1 MTTSAGLAQLAT
13 GMLVAFG
20 LVLTRMAA
28 FMAVSPVPGPTV
40 PARIRVGLALLLAAL
55 MSSSVP
61 PSRIP
66 VGVQLFAPMFG
77 EVVVGVMIGFVFK
90 LALVA
95 ADVLGTS
102 LAQSL
107 GLTFAASYDPQ
118 QAASVDPLTHL
129 VTLLAMLLSFA
140 TGAHRIVLGALLA
153 SVHALPPGEVP
164 PAGAFLMPLV
174 DWLGRSVTHGFSLA
188 IPVVAVGLLV
198 QLAVALVSRAAPQLQ
213 VFSVGITITLA
224 SGALVFFV
232 GLSDL
237 VTGLAVHV
245 QSLAP
250 ALERALSAQGG

>member
-1 MTTSAGLAQLAT
+1 MTPSAGLAQLAT

-28 FMAVSPVPGPTV
+28 FMAVSPVPGPLV
-40 PARIRVGLALLLAAL
+40 PARFRVGLAVLLAAL

-66 VGVQLFAPMFG
+66 VGAALLAPMFG
-77 EVVVGVMIGFVFK
+77 EVVVGVLIGFVFK

-102 LAQSL
+102 LAQAL
-107 GLTFAASYDPQ
+107 GLTFASSYDPQ
-118 QAASVDPLTHL
+118 QATSVDPLTHL
-129 VTLLAMLLSFA
+129 VTLLATLVSFA
-140 TGAHRIVLGALLA
+140 TGAHRVVLGALMA
-153 SVHALPPGEVP
+153 SVHVLPPGEVP
-164 PAGAFLMPLV
+164 VAGAFTMPLV
-174 DWLGRSVTHGFSLA
+174 DWLGRSVAHGFSLA

-232 GLSDL
+232 GLTDL

-245 QSLAP
+245 QSLGP
-250 ALERALSAQGG
+250 TLERALSVQGG